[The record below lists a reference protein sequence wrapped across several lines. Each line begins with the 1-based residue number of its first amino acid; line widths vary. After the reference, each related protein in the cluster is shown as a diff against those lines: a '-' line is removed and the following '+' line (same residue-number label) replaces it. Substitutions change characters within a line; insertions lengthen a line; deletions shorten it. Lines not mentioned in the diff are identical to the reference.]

1 MLNFRNTNI
10 FFIAAL
16 AILIGVH
23 IKYGLPVYIYPLLFI
38 GWSLI
43 VFWGCINVSSNFF
56 IPIVCKAYTDKKEI
70 AISFDD
76 GPAKNYTKEILAIL
90 KTENIK
96 ATFFCIGNRIAGNE
110 VILKH
115 VQEDGHIIGNHS
127 FSHHF
132 WFDMYSGK
140 KMQEDLKQMDAE
152 MERVTGLKPKLFRP
166 PYGVT
171 NPNLAK
177 AIKRGG
183 YIPVGWSVRSLDTVA
198 KDEKQLLHKIIAGI
212 KPGAVFL
219 FHDTCE
225 ITVNVL
231 PQFIKEVKNR
241 GYNIIPLDKL
251 LALQPYA

>member
-10 FFIAAL
+10 FFITLL
-16 AILIGVH
+16 AILIGIH
-23 IKYGLPVYIYPLLFI
+23 INYGLPIFAYCLLLI
-38 GWSLI
+38 AYSLI
-43 VFWGCINVSSNFF
+43 VFWGCYYVGSNFF
-56 IPIVCKAYTDKKEI
+56 IKIICRADTDKKEI

-76 GPAKNYTKEILAIL
+76 GPAANYTKEILAIL
-90 KTENIK
+90 NDANTK

-110 VILKH
+110 AVLK
-115 VQEDGHIIGNHS
+115 QLQADGHIIGNHS
-127 FSHHF
+127 YSHHF
-132 WFDMYSGK
+132 WFDMYSAK
-140 KMQEDLKQMDAE
+140 KMQEDLDQMDAE

-177 AIKRGG
+177 AIKNGG
-183 YIPVGWSVRSLDTVA
+183 YTPVGWSVRSMDTVI
-198 KDEKQLLHKIIAGI
+198 KDGKKLLEKINQGI

-219 FHDTCE
+219 FHDTSKTTLD
-225 ITVNVL
+225 IL
-231 PQFIKEVKNR
+231 PQFIQEVKKR

>member
-10 FFIAAL
+10 FFIALL

-23 IKYGLPVYIYPLLFI
+23 VQYGLPYYIYPLLFVVY
-38 GWSLI
+38 SFI
-43 VFWGCINVSSNFF
+43 VSWGCYYVGSNFF
-56 IPIVCKAYTDKKEI
+56 IKIVCKANTDKKEI

-76 GPAKNYTKEILAIL
+76 GPAENYTQKILAIL
-90 KTENIK
+90 NTENVK

-110 VILKH
+110 AILKQ
-115 VQEDGHIIGNHS
+115 VQADGHIIGNHS
-127 FSHHF
+127 YSHHF
-132 WFDMYSGK
+132 WFDMYAAQ
-140 KMQEDLKQMDAE
+140 KMQDDLKQMDAE

-177 AIKRGG
+177 AIKKGG
-183 YIPVGWSVRSLDTVA
+183 YTPVGWSVRSMDTVIKDGRKLLA
-198 KDEKQLLHKIIAGI
+198 KINEGI

-219 FHDTCE
+219 FHDTSKTTLD
-225 ITVNVL
+225 IL
-231 PQFIKEVKNR
+231 PEFIQEVKKR

>member
-10 FFIAAL
+10 FFIALL

-23 IKYGLPVYIYPLLFI
+23 VQYGLPIYVYPLLFVVY
-38 GWSLI
+38 SFI
-43 VFWGCINVSSNFF
+43 VFWGCYYVGSNFF
-56 IPIVCKAYTDKKEI
+56 IKIVCKATTDKKEI

-76 GPAKNYTKEILAIL
+76 GPAENYTKEILAIL
-90 KTENIK
+90 NNENVK

-110 VILKH
+110 AILK
-115 VQEDGHIIGNHS
+115 QLKTDGHIIGNHS
-127 FSHHF
+127 YSHHF
-132 WFDMYSGK
+132 WFDMYSAK
-140 KMQEDLKQMDAE
+140 KMQDDLQQMDTE

-177 AIKRGG
+177 AIKNGG
-183 YIPVGWSVRSLDTVA
+183 YAPVGWSVRSMDTVI
-198 KDEKQLLHKIIAGI
+198 KDGKKLLGKINEGI

-219 FHDTCE
+219 FHDTSK
-225 ITVNVL
+225 TTLDVL
-231 PQFIKEVKNR
+231 PEFIQEVKKR

>member
-10 FFIAAL
+10 FFITLL
-16 AILIGVH
+16 AIFIGVH
-23 IKYGLPVYIYPLLFI
+23 VKYGLPIFAYWVLLI
-38 GWSLI
+38 AYSLI
-43 VFWGCINVSSNFF
+43 VFWGCYYVGSNFF
-56 IPIVCKAYTDKKEI
+56 VKIICKAYTDKKEI

-76 GPAKNYTKEILAIL
+76 GPAENYTKEILEIL
-90 KTENIK
+90 KAEQVK
-96 ATFFCIGNRIAGNE
+96 AIFFCIGHRIAGNE
-110 VILKH
+110 VVLKQ
-115 VQEDGHIIGNHS
+115 VQADGHIIGNHS
-127 FSHHF
+127 YSHHF
-132 WFDMYSGK
+132 WFDMYPAK

-152 MERVTGLKPKLFRP
+152 MQRVIGLKPKLFRP

-177 AIKRGG
+177 AIKNGG
-183 YIPVGWSVRSLDTVA
+183 YTPVGWSVRSMDTMIKDGKKLLD
-198 KDEKQLLHKIIAGI
+198 KINDGI

-219 FHDTCE
+219 FHDTSK
-225 ITVNVL
+225 TTLDVL